1 MKLKTLTVSELNR
14 YVKRLFSTD
23 PVMNA
28 VRVEGEITGYKKHSS
43 GHAYFTIKDAESR
56 IDCVM
61 FSSYLDRIEFAP
73 KDGDFVEIFGRVSIY
88 EKSGRY
94 QLYVTELSSVGL
106 GRLYMAFNE
115 LKERLSKEGLFDV
128 DIKIPIPKSIKKMII
143 ITSPTGAAIRDVI
156 SVIKRRNPLIELLI
170 LPANMQGSNCIEDV
184 SNAFKVAQEINSVD
198 LILLTRGGGSYEE
211 LHVFNNENLARTI
224 HECTVP
230 VISAIGHEI
239 DFTIADFVADMRAP
253 TPSAAAELIASDLRG
268 DLTFLHKKIQQNGI
282 MLQHKIT
289 IIEQRLSQ
297 FNPTSMLF
305 PIEKRLSEYALVLD
319 DFNKYKS
326 NALVTH
332 IETTQLKFDSLMTA
346 INARNPLNLLNKGY
360 AHIQLPTGE
369 NLDSVKQLEIGDSVI
384 SRLKDGSFV
393 AEVKKVEVYDE

>member
-61 FSSYLDRIEFAP
+61 FSSHLDRIEFVP

-128 DIKIPIPKSIKKMII
+128 DITIPIPKSIKKMII

-156 SVIKRRNPLIELLI
+156 SVIKRSKPLTME
-170 LPANMQGSNCIEDV
+170 S
-184 SNAFKVAQEINSVD
+184 SK
-198 LILLTRGGGSYEE
+198 
-211 LHVFNNENLARTI
+211 
-224 HECTVP
+224 
-230 VISAIGHEI
+230 
-239 DFTIADFVADMRAP
+239 
-253 TPSAAAELIASDLRG
+253 
-268 DLTFLHKKIQQNGI
+268 
-282 MLQHKIT
+282 
-289 IIEQRLSQ
+289 
-297 FNPTSMLF
+297 
-305 PIEKRLSEYALVLD
+305 
-319 DFNKYKS
+319 
-326 NALVTH
+326 
-332 IETTQLKFDSLMTA
+332 
-346 INARNPLNLLNKGY
+346 
-360 AHIQLPTGE
+360 
-369 NLDSVKQLEIGDSVI
+369 
-384 SRLKDGSFV
+384 
-393 AEVKKVEVYDE
+393 